1 MAAIIR
7 TFVGGGTVGRIDAP
21 VPAHDVMLKHPSG
34 VSLAAHGAILIA
46 DSNAHAI
53 RLHRRDGTVVTIAG
67 GNGRGYSGDGGP
79 AVDCQLFEPTMAVT
93 APDGSI
99 LVADRDN
106 DAIRIIRT
114 DGTIDAYAGGQGLG
128 YDGDEGRAAAALIAK
143 PRALALDAS
152 GGLWFTDRDNHAVRL
167 VTPDGRVV
175 TVAGGRRGYDGD
187 GGDAR
192 RAAMWRPRG
201 LEFDARGHLFIA
213 DRNNHAVREV
223 DLDGRI
229 STFAGGNGQGSGG
242 DGGDAR
248 AAQFDHVSGIVFDAD
263 GVAYISDHFNH
274 SIRRVTPDGRIDT
287 VVGGHG
293 PGHSGDDGDALDCQL
308 SYPSGLVIDG
318 DGTLYIADR
327 NNDLT
332 RVVTGLCAPGIPL
345 PTTTPATVLADPS
358 TLPSTPTRPS
368 GGASSG
374 VAKLKRRIGHL
385 LGR

>member
-1 MAAIIR
+1 MAGIIR
-7 TFVGGGTVGRIDAP
+7 TFVGGGQVGKIDVP
-21 VPAHDVMLKHPSG
+21 VPAHDARLKHPSG
-34 VSLAAHGAILIA
+34 VSLAADGSILIA

-53 RLHRRDGTVVTIAG
+53 RLARPDGTVITIAG

-106 DAIRIIRT
+106 DAIRRIAP
-114 DGTIDAYAGGQGLG
+114 DGTIHAYAGGQGLG
-128 YDGDEGRAAAALIAK
+128 YGGDDGRAADAQIAK
-143 PRALALDAS
+143 PRALAVDAS

-213 DRNNHAVREV
+213 DRNNHAIREV
-223 DLDGRI
+223 ALDGRI

-248 AAQFDHVSGIVFDAD
+248 SAQFDHVSGIVFDTD

-274 SIRRVTPDGRIDT
+274 SIRRVDPDGRIDT
-287 VVGGHG
+287 AVGGNG
-293 PGHSGDDGDALDCQL
+293 PGHSGDDGDARDCQL
-308 SYPSGLVIDG
+308 SYPSGLVIDR

-332 RVVTGLCAPGIPL
+332 RVVTGLCAPGLPL
-345 PTTTPATVLADPS
+345 PTTTPAPVLADPS
-358 TLPSTPTRPS
+358 TLPTVAARGTGR
-368 GGASSG
+368 SS
-374 VAKLKRRIGHL
+374 LKRRIGHL

>member
-1 MAAIIR
+1 VAAIIR
-7 TFVGGGTVGRIDAP
+7 TFVGGGTIGRTEAP
-21 VPAHDVMLKHPSG
+21 VPAYDVMLKHPSG
-34 VSLAAHGAILIA
+34 VSLAPDGAILIA

-53 RLHRRDGTVVTIAG
+53 RLHRSDSTVVTVAG

-79 AVDCQLFEPTMAVT
+79 AIDCQLDEPTMAVT

-128 YDGDEGRAAAALIAK
+128 YDGDDGRASAARIAK
-143 PRALALDAS
+143 PRAHALDAS

-223 DLDGRI
+223 DLEGRI
-229 STFAGGNGQGSGG
+229 STFAGGNGQGGAG
-242 DGGDAR
+242 DGGDAQ

-274 SIRRVTPDGRIDT
+274 AIRRVDPDGRIDT

-293 PGHSGDDGDALDCQL
+293 PGHSGDDGDARECQL

-345 PTTTPATVLADPS
+345 PTTTPAAVLADPS
-358 TLPSTPTRPS
+358 TLPEV
-368 GGASSG
+368 ASAGSNG
-374 VAKLKRRIGHL
+374 SSKLKRRIGHL